1 MSVNN
6 HEIWVAPIKSIAQ
19 IGLVA
24 KRRVKGDWSPLDISQ
39 QKAQKVGGTN
49 WHMRICIT
57 PWHGRLGHAHC
68 PVFGTIAVQSVARAS
83 RTPVGSQPLGC
94 ECQQRTQKVGGTNWG
109 GELAKEVV
117 ELSAT

>member
-49 WHMRICIT
+49 W
-57 PWHGRLGHAHC
+57 
-68 PVFGTIAVQSVARAS
+68 
-83 RTPVGSQPLGC
+83 
-94 ECQQRTQKVGGTNWG
+94 G